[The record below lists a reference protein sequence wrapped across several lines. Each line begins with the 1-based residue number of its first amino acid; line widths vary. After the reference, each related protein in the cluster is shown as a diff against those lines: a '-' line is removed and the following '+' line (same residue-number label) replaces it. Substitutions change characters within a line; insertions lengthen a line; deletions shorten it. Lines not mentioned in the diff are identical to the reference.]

1 MIKPQ
6 YSERRN
12 GKEEMRVQ
20 KVKWNVARRQQERS
34 QEMEQNGMTDK
45 QWKDML
51 KMLLEILKN
60 EDKEKAIEF
69 IQSLLEK

>member
-1 MIKPQ
+1 
-6 YSERRN
+6 
-12 GKEEMRVQ
+12 
-20 KVKWNVARRQQERS
+20 
-34 QEMEQNGMTDK
+34 MEQNGMTDN

-69 IQSLLEK
+69 IQSLIEK

>member
-1 MIKPQ
+1 MIVT
-6 YSERRN
+6 E
-12 GKEEMRVQ
+12 
-20 KVKWNVARRQQERS
+20 RQQERRKK
-34 QEMEQNGMTDK
+34 EMENNGMTDT

-51 KMLLEILKN
+51 KMLLEILRN

>member
-1 MIKPQ
+1 MVIYACNK
-6 YSERRN
+6 EIA
-12 GKEEMRVQ
+12 GKELD
-20 KVKWNVARRQQERS
+20 
-34 QEMEQNGMTDK
+34 MEQNGMTDT

-69 IQSLLEK
+69 IQSLLDK

>member
-1 MIKPQ
+1 
-6 YSERRN
+6 
-12 GKEEMRVQ
+12 
-20 KVKWNVARRQQERS
+20 
-34 QEMEQNGMTDK
+34 MELGGMTDN

-60 EDKEKAIEF
+60 EEKEKAIEF

>member
-1 MIKPQ
+1 
-6 YSERRN
+6 
-12 GKEEMRVQ
+12 
-20 KVKWNVARRQQERS
+20 
-34 QEMEQNGMTDK
+34 MTDN

-69 IQSLLEK
+69 IQSLLNK

>member
-1 MIKPQ
+1 MGNN
-6 YSERRN
+6 E
-12 GKEEMRVQ
+12 
-20 KVKWNVARRQQERS
+20 
-34 QEMEQNGMTDK
+34 MTDT

-51 KMLLEILKN
+51 KMLIEILKN

>member
-1 MIKPQ
+1 
-6 YSERRN
+6 
-12 GKEEMRVQ
+12 
-20 KVKWNVARRQQERS
+20 
-34 QEMEQNGMTDK
+34 MEQNGMTDN

-60 EDKEKAIEF
+60 EEKEKAIEF